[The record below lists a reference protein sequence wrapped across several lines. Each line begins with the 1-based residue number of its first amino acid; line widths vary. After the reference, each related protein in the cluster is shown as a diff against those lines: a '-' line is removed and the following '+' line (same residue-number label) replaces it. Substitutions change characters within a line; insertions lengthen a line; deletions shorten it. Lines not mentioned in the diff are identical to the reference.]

1 MVEVRPFDE
10 VHAEAVFQMRVRTF
24 SAAASGTW
32 DPDEVY
38 IPDERRLVALDGD
51 RVVGHL
57 GVWAF
62 AQAYGGRAVPMGG
75 VGAVIVE
82 PTSRGRGVATA
93 LLASGLDLMRE
104 QGDVI
109 STLYPATVVPY
120 RRAGWEMAGQ
130 RHWRRMPTRSL
141 LDLPRP
147 ADPPSLRP
155 WVEGDLDE
163 VVALYDTTALEEA
176 GGLCHAERWLRRHLT
191 PDDDE
196 PEAVTVA
203 ERDGRITG
211 LVQSAR
217 VAATAPHSS
226 HDLVVP
232 RFVAADHDTA
242 LALWRHVGTGWSVA
256 RLARLVV
263 APGEPLLL
271 DLPEQDLD
279 HDRAPDVWMS
289 RLVDVAG
296 AVAARGYRD
305 GPRISVPLHIEDP
318 MVGANCG
325 AAVLEVEDGIGTL
338 TPGGSGRVRVDIG
351 TLAPLFTGHLTA
363 AALARVGRLPGATDD
378 DIRALRTAFDGPAPF
393 LRDYF

>member
-1 MVEVRPFDE
+1 MVEVLPFDAS
-10 VHAEAVFQMRVRTF
+10 HAEQVFQMRVRTF
-24 SAAASGTW
+24 SSAASGTY

-38 IPDERRLVALDGD
+38 IPDERRLVAVDGD

-57 GVWAF
+57 GVWSF
-62 AQAYGGRAVPMGG
+62 AQGYGGRPVPMGG

-82 PTSRGRGVATA
+82 STHRGRGVATA
-93 LLASGLDLMRE
+93 MLAAGLDLMRA

-130 RHWRRMPTRSL
+130 RHWRRLPTRSL

-155 WVEGDLDE
+155 YVVDDLDE
-163 VVALYDTTALEEA
+163 VVALQDAAALEEA
-176 GGLCHAERWLRRHLT
+176 GGLCHAERWLRRLLT
-191 PDDDE
+191 PQDDE

-203 ERDGRITG
+203 ERDGQITG
-211 LVQSAR
+211 IVQTIRAS
-217 VAATAPHSS
+217 ATAPHSS

-256 RLARLVV
+256 RLAKVVV

-296 AVAARGYRD
+296 AIQARGYRD
-305 GPRISVPLHIEDP
+305 GPRIEVPLHIEDP
-318 MVGANCG
+318 MVGANSG
-325 AAVLEVEDGIGTL
+325 AAVLEVVDGIGTL
-338 TPGGSGRVRVDIG
+338 TPGGSGRVRVDVG

-363 AALARVGRLPGATDD
+363 SVLARVGRLQGATAADVA
-378 DIRALRTAFDGPAPF
+378 ALRMAFDGPAPF